1 MIVVPKR
8 KKKEISPKGFS
19 RAPKHGERDE
29 KGLKGEKKGK
39 MKIPRREEIK
49 TRGAQKK
56 SK

>member
-1 MIVVPKR
+1 MVPKR